1 MCKQKSEMYEKHL
14 LHRNIVSNLT
24 TENIKDFVIYTV
36 TFVVNSEC
44 TNNNKRSQSYRR
56 DIHKYMNEC
65 DYFFLSRYMKLH
77 LLYFVLYCV
86 TIHASMC
93 AHFYSLAS
101 NSVRVGTMDDIMIMT
116 ILTGSAFSGPTF
128 VFFEK
133 IITTIFVS
141 KYSVRGSTTT
151 RTTTTTIA
159 HVCCSFEQY
168 LFYDYKWKTSETRV
182 MTPHAVFIVGYFF
195 SFENLINKIN
205 DHRKFN
211 VHNKT
216 QIINTLI
223 LSAYD
228 SKVLTI
234 YNSLLLQCW
243 SLSQNPDP
251 MSEWVSEWRV
261 SVYYLSPLSW
271 EKTNDYHMWEYT
283 SRIDLSIWLH
293 VERWKQPIRIEQ
305 KHGRKDVNCS
315 FAGSLCLSI
324 CLLVCFFLWI
334 YRFVSLC
341 KLFPCI

>member
-1 MCKQKSEMYEKHL
+1 MRFFFSLVIWNFIFCILYF
-14 LHRNIVSNLT
+14 IVWQFTRACVL
-24 TENIKDFVIYTV
+24 IFI
-36 TFVVNSEC
+36 
-44 TNNNKRSQSYRR
+44 
-56 DIHKYMNEC
+56 
-65 DYFFLSRYMKLH
+65 LSRVIRYELEQWMTSWSWLY
-77 LLYFVLYCV
+77 LLAPRFL
-86 TIHASMC
+86 AQRS
-93 AHFYSLAS
+93 FSL
-101 NSVRVGTMDDIMIMT
+101 
-116 ILTGSAFSGPTF
+116 
-128 VFFEK
+128 K
-133 IITTIFVS
+133 KYIITTIFVS

-182 MTPHAVFIVGYFF
+182 MTPHAVFIVGYFV

-234 YNSLLLQCW
+234 YNSLLLQFW

-293 VERWKQPIRIEQ
+293 VERWKRPIWIEQ

-324 CLLVCFFLWI
+324 CLLVCSSMDLQI
-334 YRFVSLC
+334 C
-341 KLFPCI
+341 

>member
-1 MCKQKSEMYEKHL
+1 
-14 LHRNIVSNLT
+14 
-24 TENIKDFVIYTV
+24 
-36 TFVVNSEC
+36 
-44 TNNNKRSQSYRR
+44 
-56 DIHKYMNEC
+56 
-65 DYFFLSRYMKLH
+65 
-77 LLYFVLYCV
+77 
-86 TIHASMC
+86 
-93 AHFYSLAS
+93 
-101 NSVRVGTMDDIMIMT
+101 MT

-151 RTTTTTIA
+151 RTTTTTTIV

-251 MSEWVSEWRV
+251 MSEWASEEWV
-261 SVYYLSPLSW
+261 FIIFLPFL
-271 EKTNDYHMWEYT
+271 EKRRTITTCENTHREL
-283 SRIDLSIWLH
+283 I
-293 VERWKQPIRIEQ
+293 
-305 KHGRKDVNCS
+305 
-315 FAGSLCLSI
+315 
-324 CLLVCFFLWI
+324 
-334 YRFVSLC
+334 
-341 KLFPCI
+341 